1 MERSAM
7 KYLNRP
13 GIVLCLGLLLS
24 PAPAYAGAVTGTLKL
39 PAARSRVRLASSGQ
53 PSTHAANDP
62 QAEAVVYIDRIPDK
76 VEEKLAKKAGK
87 AVMGQCYGAF
97 VPRMMVVAAGTT
109 LTFENQDRVYHNA
122 FSVSPVR
129 KFDIGKYAPRE
140 TRDVVFKKPGLVKV
154 FCELD
159 PDELGFIYVTPNNA
173 FVRPDADGQF
183 KLPKLPPGNYTVTA
197 WHPQLGSV
205 SRELVMEKR
214 GDVTV
219 ALELPSGR
227 KPKAR

>member
-1 MERSAM
+1 M
-7 KYLNRP
+7 KYFNRL

-24 PAPAYAGAVTGTLKL
+24 PALASAGVVTGTLKL

-53 PSTHAANDP
+53 PSTLAASDP
-62 QAEAVVYIDRIPDK
+62 QSGAVVYIDRIPDK
-76 VEEKLAKKAGK
+76 LEEKLAKKAGK

-109 LTFENQDRVYHNA
+109 LTFENQDRVYHNV
-122 FSVSPVR
+122 FSVSPTR
-129 KFDIGKYAPRE
+129 KFDMGKYAPRE
-140 TRDVVFKKPGLVKV
+140 TRDVVFSKPGLVKV

-159 PDELGFIYVTPNNA
+159 PDELGFVYVTPNNA

>member
-1 MERSAM
+1 M
-7 KYLNRP
+7 KHLKRL

-24 PAPAYAGAVTGTLKL
+24 PAATHAGAVIGTLKL
-39 PAARSRVRLASSGQ
+39 PGTRSRVALASSGRA
-53 PSTHAANDP
+53 PAHAAPAP
-62 QAEAVVYIDRIPDK
+62 QAEAVIYIDRIPDK
-76 VEEKLAKKAGK
+76 LEAKLAKKAGK

-97 VPRMMVVAAGTT
+97 VPRVMAIAAGTK

-129 KFDIGKYAPRE
+129 KFDVGKYAPRE
-140 TRDVVFKKPGLVKV
+140 TRDVVFNKPGLVKV

-159 PDELGFIYVTPNNA
+159 PDELGFVYVTPNNA

-197 WHPQLGSV
+197 WHPRLGSV

-214 GDVTV
+214 GDVAV